1 MKKAIKAAS
10 LGAFA
15 LAGMM
20 GAAAPSAATELRFAV
35 GSPPNSLGDKAANHF
50 KEKLEEYS
58 GGETTV
64 KVYPLSLLNLL
75 ESNNGIRDGIADI
88 ATVLWP
94 YFLTE
99 YPETNLIAEAAS
111 MSELLEGDRQQATLA
126 YLGAMIEYVAM
137 RCPECTA
144 EAKAQNQVFLG
155 GLGTSSY
162 VLQCMKPVTSYE
174 DLQGLRVRAGGAWW
188 SRWLTG
194 MGASPVSLS
203 INETFEGLNQGILDC
218 TASNPGDMTQFGF
231 IDVISD
237 VTVGVPGSSF
247 AFAMA
252 DINLDTWQSLDEEQR
267 GHVLRA
273 AAALSGD
280 GIMAY
285 FHDGRENIEEKA
297 PERGIEIHQADE
309 DLLAKSREWI
319 AADLD
324 ALAASYEERFGIENA
339 KGKLEDLRKL
349 VDEWMPRMAGI
360 DDREALAE
368 VLWEN
373 VYSKLD
379 LKTYGM

>member
-1 MKKAIKAAS
+1 MKKVIKAAA

-15 LAGMM
+15 LSATL
-20 GAAAPSAATELRFAV
+20 GAAAPADATELRFAV

-50 KEKLEEYS
+50 KTKLEEYS
-58 GGETTV
+58 NGDVTV

-94 YFLTE
+94 YFLSE

-111 MSELLEGDRQQATLA
+111 MSELIEGDRQQATLA
-126 YLGAMIEYVAM
+126 YLGAMIEYVALH
-137 RCPECTA
+137 CPECQA
-144 EAKAQNQVFLG
+144 EAKAQNQVFLA

-162 VLQCMKPVTSYE
+162 VLQCMKPVSSYE

-194 MGASPVSLS
+194 MGATPVTMS

-247 AFAMA
+247 AFAIA
-252 DINLDTWQSLDEEQR
+252 DMNLDTWNSLSEENR
-267 GHVLRA
+267 KHVMHA
-273 AAALSGD
+273 AAAISGD

-285 FHDGRENIEEKA
+285 FHDGRENVENKA
-297 PERGIEIHQADE
+297 PAQGIKIHQADE
-309 DLLAKSREWI
+309 ALLAKSREWI

-324 ALAASYEERFGIENA
+324 ALAASYEERFGIKDA
-339 KGKLEDLRKL
+339 KGKLERLRAL
-349 VDEWMPRMAGI
+349 VDEWMPRMEGV
-360 DDREALAE
+360 DDRDALAE
-368 VLWEN
+368 VLWQN
-373 VYSKLD
+373 AYSKID
-379 LKTYGM
+379 VNAYGQ